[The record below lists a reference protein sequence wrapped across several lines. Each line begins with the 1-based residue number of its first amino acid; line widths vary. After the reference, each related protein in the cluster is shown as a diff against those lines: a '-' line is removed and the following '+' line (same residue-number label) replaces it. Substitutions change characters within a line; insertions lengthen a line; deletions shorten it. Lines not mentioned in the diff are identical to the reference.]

1 MNKLYNTLKKTI
13 RTLLLAVPFFYAVG
27 VSAQTSYSIT
37 TNKNWSAALP
47 STCANCTINIS
58 SGVTLT
64 IDGSVTCQNCTFQG
78 GGNMS
83 MSNQTLNIQY
93 TGGSPVTT
101 VFNNINFLVYGNNGK
116 VIVNA
121 PLSMTSSTF
130 TFNDGSYFSTSYE
143 VNMVGSTVNLYDAAT
158 MYSTGSSST
167 KITLSEN
174 SVIAIGNGSK
184 SSTSSFTVSGPT
196 LTMYDNSTVMVANNN
211 NWYYN
216 WSTYEASPAHS
227 TNATTHANSTI
238 NNNLNCGGSGQH
250 SCSAPVVYGPAAL
263 TTSNAGLVVVSVN
276 TLPIILSGFTAT
288 TNTDGSAKLVWETK
302 LEQNSSRFEIERSA
316 TGSDWS
322 TVGTVQAKGNSATAT
337 SYSYTDGSPLQGA
350 NYYRLKLI
358 DLDGSAV
365 YSEVRVIETAA
376 IGHISFFPNPA
387 RDYVN
392 VTLGGV
398 NASTA
403 TVRIINLAGA
413 VLQEKKAQAGTTV
426 TFSLQQYT
434 TGFYVLSVMS
444 SDGTHESSKL
454 LINRM

>member
-1 MNKLYNTLKKTI
+1 MNKFYKTLTQTI
-13 RTLLLAVPFFYAVG
+13 RTLLLAVPFFYAVS

-58 SGVTLT
+58 SNMTLT
-64 IDGSVTCQNCTFQG
+64 IDGSVACQNCTFQG
-78 GGNMS
+78 GGNIS
-83 MSNQTLNIQY
+83 MTNQTLNIQY
-93 TGGSPVTT
+93 TGSSPVTT
-101 VFNNINFLVYGNNGK
+101 VFNNINFDVYGNNGK

-130 TFNDGSYFSTSYE
+130 TFHDGSYFNTSYQ
-143 VNMVGSTVNLYDAAT
+143 VDMVSSTVNLYDASN

-167 KITLSEN
+167 TISLSDN
-174 SVIAIGNGSK
+174 SKIAIGNGSRT
-184 SSTSSFTVSGPT
+184 STSSFTLSGPT
-196 LTMYDNSTVMVANNN
+196 LTMYDNSNVVVANNN
-211 NWYYN
+211 NSYYN
-216 WSTYEASPAHS
+216 WSDYNSSPAHS
-227 TNATTHANSTI
+227 TNATTHSHSTTNNS
-238 NNNLNCGGSGQH
+238 LNCGGSGQH
-250 SCSAPVVYGPAAL
+250 SCSAPVVYGPATL
-263 TTSNAGLVVVSVN
+263 TTSNGGLVPGN
-276 TLPIILSGFTAT
+276 PLPVMLSGFTAAV
-288 TNTDGSAKLVWETK
+288 NGDGSVKLGWETK
-302 LEQNSSRFEIERSA
+302 MEQNSSRFEIERSA
-316 TGSDWS
+316 TGSSWS
-322 TVGTVQAKGNSATAT
+322 TVGTVQAKGNSTSAT

-350 NYYRLKLI
+350 NYYRLKMI

-376 IGHISFFPNPA
+376 VTHISFFPNPA

-403 TVRIINLAGA
+403 TVRLINLAGA

-426 TFSLQQYT
+426 TFSLDQYAK
-434 TGFYVLSVMS
+434 GVYILSVLS

-454 LINRM
+454 YRM